1 MSVDEQNPA
10 APSASLGVQ
19 AIAVGSADSPVC
31 EVLEPA
37 RQTIPAVFASPHS
50 GDRYPDEFIAASRL
64 DPQMLRRS
72 EDSFVD
78 RIYGAAPE
86 LGAPLLR
93 AFFPRAYIDPN
104 REPFELDP
112 EMFEDEL
119 PSYVNAA
126 SPRVAGGLGTIARVV
141 ANGEEIYKRKLRFAE
156 AAERINALYRP
167 YHRTLQ
173 GLIERTRE
181 QFGYCLLV
189 DCHSMP
195 SIGGP
200 MDRDAGLKRV
210 DMVLGD
216 CFGASCAPEVTQT
229 VEGALTD
236 LGYRVTRNMPYS
248 GGFTTLHYGQPAAR
262 VHALQIEI
270 NRELYMDEL
279 RYAAKPKLASLTAH
293 MGEVIALLKTRLPD
307 LIGRA
312 RP

>member
-1 MSVDEQNPA
+1 MSFGEQSLNPA
-10 APSASLGVQ
+10 INAVS
-19 AIAVGSADSPVC
+19 VGSAASPVC

-37 RQTIPAVFASPHS
+37 HQTMAAVFASPHS
-50 GDRYPDEFIAASRL
+50 GDQYPDEFIAASRL
-64 DPQMLRRS
+64 DPQALRRS

-78 RIYGAAPE
+78 KIYGMAPE
-86 LGAPLLR
+86 HGAPLLR

-112 EMFEDEL
+112 DMFEDEL
-119 PSYVNAA
+119 PSYVNAS

-173 GLIERTRE
+173 SLIERTRNK
-181 QFGYCLLV
+181 FGHCLLV

-200 MDRDAGLKRV
+200 MDRDAGLRRV

-216 CFGASCAPEVTQT
+216 CFGASCAPEVTQM
-229 VEGALTD
+229 VENALTD
-236 LGYRVTRNMPYS
+236 LGYRVTRNMPYA
-248 GGFTTLHYGQPAAR
+248 GGYTTMHYGQPAAR

-279 RYAAKPKLASLTAH
+279 RYAAKPKLASLTTH
-293 MGEVIALLKTRLPD
+293 MGQVIGLLKTRLPE
-307 LIGRA
+307 LIGKA
-312 RP
+312 P

>member
-1 MSVDEQNPA
+1 MSFGEQSSSPA
-10 APSASLGVQ
+10 IQ
-19 AIAVGSADSPVC
+19 AVSVGSDDNPVC

-37 RQTIPAVFASPHS
+37 RQTLAAVFASPHS
-50 GDRYPDEFIAASRL
+50 GDHYPDDFIAASRL
-64 DPQMLRRS
+64 DAHALRRS

-78 RIYGAAPE
+78 KIYGAAPE

-119 PSYVNAA
+119 PSYVNAS

-195 SIGGP
+195 SVGGP
-200 MDRDAGLKRV
+200 MDRDAGLRRV

-229 VEGALTD
+229 VESALTD

-248 GGFTTLHYGQPAAR
+248 GGFTTVHYGQPAAR

-270 NRELYMDEL
+270 NREIYMDEQ
-279 RYAAKPKLASLTAH
+279 RYTAKPKLAALTAH
-293 MGEVIALLKTRLPD
+293 MGQVIALLKNRLPE
-307 LIGRA
+307 LIGKA
-312 RP
+312 R